1 MMQTNCSLNITK
13 ELDGNIMS
21 YADLIRQEGEYTYSA
36 NIQFDITNDTKLLR
50 FIPNETSVELFRDYF
65 TDMTR
70 NSPDNHA
77 RILYGS
83 YGTGKSHFLTV
94 LAQILEKDFVTGIAF
109 TTFLDRIRAYD
120 SALAHD
126 IASFTSDNSRK
137 PFLVV
142 PIVFDFDDFDR
153 CIYFSLK
160 KKLDSIGVN
169 IQYKTFF
176 DQALALLDQWKSNEE
191 SNSRLNK
198 TCKLTG
204 VKIEKLEAALR
215 NLDPRAE
222 KRFNNLFEAMTF
234 GVKFL
239 YEASNMFEIINQTND
254 AITDRYAGIVFI
266 FDEFGRYIE
275 DNLKRIKVKSIQD
288 LAEYCDHCHGNNHIL
303 LVSHKEISQY
313 TEHYNKSVSTEWKKV
328 EGRYK
333 AFSINS
339 KHDQSLDIIRSVL
352 MKNEAAWESFKSAFS
367 SELSNMIT
375 EAMDFGGYSVQ
386 PKDVNLYEA
395 AFPLHPISLFVLDRL
410 SKKVAQNDRT
420 FFTYLAGNESN
431 SLYRFLTHNSLNE
444 FHYVGVDEIYN
455 YFEPSI
461 KSVQSEDAFD
471 WYKKLESS
479 FAKGQLDEYSD
490 DIRVKVLKAIAAI
503 GIINDPSAI
512 IADKD
517 TIIKAIDDPNDQ
529 IEVAIANLCDSK
541 ILKYSGIYQ
550 RYEFFDASIYDVS
563 GMIEAESIRVSE
575 DAVVKALN
583 EHFVNFVLYP
593 YEYNREYKI
602 NRVFVPIFSMANTI
616 SSKLLSQRIGK
627 YYDGAL
633 VLMLGGNDMTPE
645 ALAALSGNL
654 DRSIIWYNPES
665 RDLVASAKKYIAAKY
680 LETQKSKYICNDPAF
695 EKELEYNINELT
707 DAIEKEL
714 LSWRNFDT
722 EDCLIAAN
730 GEVKNVIRTFTQI
743 AELASDIMRKAYP
756 ETLIVNNELINK
768 NIISGSITT
777 AKKNA
782 IRGMLQEENN
792 QPYYG
797 LQYLS
802 PDYIAVRSVLQK
814 NGFVSFEDNVTENAL
829 SDKHM
834 PQQTVKEKISEYLEK
849 ASLGAVPFADL
860 YTALKLEPFG
870 LRDGYLSMLIAS
882 LLLTRR
888 KTLIITSHGT
898 EQELTAELFEEI
910 IKRPGDYSFSIAG
923 WNQEEQNFISEL
935 ELLFRDK
942 ISPAKLNRNR
952 LKAVYDGM
960 MSHYKSV
967 SKFARTTMRFVS
979 QSTQDYRKLLEQN
992 YTSYSRFFFESAKAL
1007 TGDYE
1012 SSLRKIADCRLDL
1025 DNALD
1030 VLLRELKKI
1039 LCSTFALDFSK
1050 PLSETLIETYDE
1062 EWQGKRVKSF
1072 DYYTNAFLDYSGK
1085 IKKSDSDN
1093 AIISHLAKI
1102 LTGIEI
1108 AYWSDDHRDEF
1119 ETRLMEVQGKL
1130 VAYHQNGNLQST
1142 ETKMTLTTANGEEK
1156 AVVFDNTGLSDL
1168 GVTIKNKI
1176 NSTFGNFGL
1185 AVTYDDKVQI
1195 LLSLLSDLMEG
1206 K

>member
-1 MMQTNCSLNITK
+1 MTQIKYSLNITK

-50 FIPNETSVELFRDYF
+50 FIPNETSIELFRDYF

-109 TTFLDRIRAYD
+109 TTFLERIKAYD

-126 IASFTSDNSRK
+126 IASFTSNNNKK

-160 KKLDSIGVN
+160 KKLGSICVN

-176 DQALALLDQWKSNEE
+176 DQALALLEQWKSNEE
-191 SNSRLNK
+191 SNSHLNE
-198 TCKLTG
+198 TCKSTG
-204 VKIEKLEAALR
+204 IEIEKLEAALKS
-215 NLDPRAE
+215 LDPRAE
-222 KRFNNLFEAMTF
+222 KRFNDLFEAMTF
-234 GVKFL
+234 GVKFV

-254 AITDRYAGIVFI
+254 AIADRYAGIVFI

-275 DNLKRIKVKSIQD
+275 DNLKKIKVKSIQD
-288 LAEYCDHCHGNNHIL
+288 FAEYCDHCHGNNHIL

-313 TEHYNKSVSTEWKKV
+313 TEHYGKSVSTEWQKV

-352 MKNEAAWESFKSAFS
+352 MKNEAAWKSFKTTFS
-367 SELSNMIT
+367 SELSNMIA
-375 EAMDFGGYSVQ
+375 EALDFGGYSVQ
-386 PKDVNLYEA
+386 PKDANLYEA

-420 FFTYLAGNESN
+420 FFTYLASKESN
-431 SLYRFLTHNSLNE
+431 SLYRFLTRNSVNE
-444 FHYVGVDEIYN
+444 FHYVGVNEIYD

-461 KSVQSEDAFD
+461 KSIQSEDSFD

-490 DIRVKVLKAIAAI
+490 DTRVKVLKAIAAI

-512 IADKD
+512 TADKN
-517 TIIKAIDDPNDQ
+517 TIIKSIDAPNDQ
-529 IEVAIANLCDSK
+529 VETAIASLCDSK

-563 GMIEAESIRVSE
+563 GMIEDESIRVSE

-583 EHFVNFVLYP
+583 EYFVNFILYP

-616 SSKLLSQRIGK
+616 TSKVLSQRIGK

-633 VLMLGGNDMTPE
+633 VLMLGCNDMTTE
-645 ALAALSGNL
+645 ALAALSGTL
-654 DRSIIWYNPES
+654 DRSIIWYNPEPIE
-665 RDLVASAKKYIAAKY
+665 LVALAKKYIAAKY
-680 LETQKSKYICNDPAF
+680 LETQKSKYISNDPAF

-707 DAIEKEL
+707 NAVEKEL

-722 EDCLIAAN
+722 EDCTIAAN
-730 GEVKNVIRTFTQI
+730 GEVKNAIRTFAQV
-743 AELASDIMRKAYP
+743 AGLASDIMRKAYP

-814 NGFVSFEDNVTENAL
+814 NGFVSFEDNIIENAL
-829 SDKHM
+829 GDQHM
-834 PQQTVKEKISEYLEK
+834 PQQTVKKKISEYLKK
-849 ASLGAVPFADL
+849 AGLDAVPFADL
-860 YTALKLEPFG
+860 YVALKSEPFG

-882 LLLTRR
+882 SLLAHR

-923 WNQEEQNFISEL
+923 WDQEEQNFISEL
-935 ELLFRDK
+935 ELLFQDK
-942 ISPAKLNRNR
+942 INPAKLNRNR

-967 SKFARTTMRFVS
+967 SKFARTTTHFVS
-979 QSTQDYRKLLEQN
+979 QSTQEYRKLLEQS

-1025 DNALD
+1025 DNALE

-1039 LCSTFALDFSK
+1039 LCSTFALDFGKS
-1050 PLSETLIETYDE
+1050 LSEAMVEAYDE
-1062 EWQGKRVKSF
+1062 EWQEKRVKSF
-1072 DYYTNAFLDYSGK
+1072 DYYTNAFLDYSGR
-1085 IKKSDSDN
+1085 IKKSDSDST
-1093 AIISHLAKI
+1093 IISHLAKM

-1119 ETRLMEVQGKL
+1119 EARLIEIQGKL
-1130 VAYHQNGNLQST
+1130 AAYHQNGSLQSA
-1142 ETKMTLTTANGEEK
+1142 ETKMTLTTSSGKEK
-1156 AVVFDNTGLSDL
+1156 TVIFDNTGLSDL

-1185 AVTYDDKVQI
+1185 ALTYDDKVQI
-1195 LLSLLSDLMEG
+1195 LLSLLNDLMEG

>member
-1 MMQTNCSLNITK
+1 
-13 ELDGNIMS
+13 MS

-50 FIPNETSVELFRDYF
+50 FIPNETSIELFRDYF

-70 NSPDNHA
+70 NSPNNHA

-94 LAQILEKDFVTGIAF
+94 LAQILEKDFITGVAF
-109 TTFLDRIRAYD
+109 TTLLERIKAYD

-126 IASFTSDNSRK
+126 IESFTSDNSRR

-176 DQALALLDQWKSNEE
+176 DQALTLLEQWKSNEE
-191 SNSRLNK
+191 SCLHLNE
-198 TCKLTG
+198 TCKATG
-204 VKIEKLEAALR
+204 IKVEKLEASLR

-222 KRFNNLFEAMTF
+222 KRFNDLFEAMTF
-234 GVKFL
+234 GVKFV

-254 AITDRYAGIVFI
+254 AIGDRYAGIVFI

-275 DNLKRIKVKSIQD
+275 DNLKKIKVKSIQD
-288 LAEYCDHCHGNNHIL
+288 FAEYCDHCHGNNHIL

-313 TEHYNKSVSTEWKKV
+313 TEHYSKSVSTEWKKV

-367 SELSNMIT
+367 SELSSMFA

-386 PKDVNLYEA
+386 PKDANLYEA

-420 FFTYLAGNESN
+420 FFTYLAGKESN
-431 SLYRFLTHNSLNE
+431 SLYRFLTHNSVNE
-444 FHYVGVDEIYN
+444 FHYVGIDEIYD

-461 KSVQSEDAFD
+461 KSVQSEDTFD

-512 IADKD
+512 IADKN
-517 TIIKAIDDPNDQ
+517 TIIKSIDAPNDQ
-529 IEVAIANLCDSK
+529 IEVAIACLCDSK

-563 GMIEAESIRVSE
+563 GMIEDESIRVSDE
-575 DAVVKALN
+575 AVVKALN
-583 EHFVNFVLYP
+583 EYFVNFVLYP

-602 NRVFVPIFSMANTI
+602 SRVFVPIFSMATTI
-616 SSKLLSQRIGK
+616 SSKGLTQRIGK

-633 VLMLGGNDMTPE
+633 VLMLGGNDISTE
-645 ALAALSGNL
+645 TLASLSSDL
-654 DRSIIWYNPES
+654 DRSIIWYNPDPRE
-665 RDLVASAKKYIAAKY
+665 LVALVKKYIAAKY
-680 LETQKSKYICNDPAF
+680 LETQKGKYICNDPAF

-714 LSWRNFDT
+714 ISWRNFDT
-722 EDCLIAAN
+722 EDCLVAAN
-730 GEVKNVIRTFTQI
+730 GEIEKAIQSFTQV

-768 NIISGSITT
+768 NIISGSIAT

-802 PDYIAVRSVLQK
+802 PDYITVRSVLRK
-814 NGFVSFEDNVTENAL
+814 NGFVTFGDDVTENTL
-829 SDKHM
+829 SDQHM
-834 PQQTVKEKISEYLEK
+834 PQQTVKNKISEYLEK
-849 ASLGAVPFADL
+849 ASLGSVPFADL
-860 YTALKLEPFG
+860 YAALKLEPFG

-882 LLLTRR
+882 SLLTHR

-923 WNQEEQNFISEL
+923 WNQEEQKFISEL
-935 ELLFRDK
+935 EVLFKDK
-942 ISPAKLNRNR
+942 IDPAKLNRNR

-979 QSTQDYRKLLEQN
+979 QSTQGYRKLLEQSH
-992 YTSYSRFFFESAKAL
+992 TSYSRFFFESAKAL

-1039 LCSTFALDFSK
+1039 LCATFDLDFGR
-1050 PLSETLIETYDE
+1050 PLSETMTKAYNE
-1062 EWQGKRVKSF
+1062 EWQEKRVKSF
-1072 DYYTNAFLDYSGK
+1072 DYYTNAFLDYAGRVDQN
-1085 IKKSDSDN
+1085 DSES
-1093 AIISHLAKI
+1093 AVISHLAKM

-1119 ETRLMEVQGKL
+1119 ESRLMEVHGKL
-1130 VAYHQNGNLQST
+1130 ASYHQNDSLLST
-1142 ETKMTLTTANGEEK
+1142 ETKMTLTTSSGEEK
-1156 AVVFDNTGLSDL
+1156 TVVFDNTGLSDL

-1195 LLSLLSDLMEG
+1195 LLSLLNDLMEG

>member
-1 MMQTNCSLNITK
+1 
-13 ELDGNIMS
+13 MS

-50 FIPNETSVELFRDYF
+50 FIPNETSIELFKDYF
-65 TDMTR
+65 TDITR
-70 NSPDNHA
+70 NNPNNHA

-94 LAQILEKDFVTGIAF
+94 LAQILEKDFVSGVAYK
-109 TTFLDRIRAYD
+109 TFMERINVYD
-120 SALAHD
+120 SPLAHD
-126 IASFTSDNSRK
+126 IDTFASNNNRK

-160 KKLDSIGVN
+160 KKLDSIGVSV
-169 IQYKTFF
+169 QYKTFF
-176 DQALALLDQWKSNEE
+176 DQAIALLNQWKNNVE
-191 SNSRLNK
+191 SNSHLNE
-198 TCKLTG
+198 TCKSIG
-204 VKIEKLEAALR
+204 VNVSKLEAALKS
-215 NLDPRAE
+215 LDPKAE
-222 KRFNNLFEAMTF
+222 STFNRLFEAMTF
-234 GVKFL
+234 GVKFV

-254 AITDRYAGIVFI
+254 AITDQYAGIIFI

-275 DNLKRIKVKSIQD
+275 DNLKNIKVKSIQD
-288 LAEYCDHCHGNNHIL
+288 FAEYCDHCHGNNHII

-313 TEHYNKSVSTEWKKV
+313 TEHHSRRVSTEWKKV

-352 MKNEAAWESFKSAFS
+352 MKNEKAWESFKSTFA
-367 SELSNMIT
+367 SELSDMCA
-375 EAMDFGGYSVQ
+375 EAIDFGGYSVQ
-386 PKDVNLYEA
+386 PKDVNLYES
-395 AFPLHPISLFVLDRL
+395 AFPLHPISLFALDRL

-420 FFTYLAGNESN
+420 FFTYLAGKESN
-431 SLYRFLTHNSLNE
+431 SLYRFLTHNSVNE
-444 FHYVGVDEIYN
+444 FHYVGVDEIYD

-461 KSVQSEDAFD
+461 KSVQSEDTFD

-503 GIINDPSAI
+503 GIINDPSSI
-512 IADKD
+512 IADKS
-517 TIIKAIDDPNDQ
+517 TIIKSIDASNVQ
-529 IEVAIANLCDSK
+529 IEEAIASLCDSK

-563 GMIEAESIRVSE
+563 GMIEDESIRVSD

-583 EHFVNFVLYP
+583 EYFVNFVLYP

-602 NRVFVPIFSMANTI
+602 SRVFVPIFSMSTTI
-616 SSKLLSQRIGK
+616 SSKVLSQKIGK

-633 VLMLGGNDMTPE
+633 VLMLGGNDISIE
-645 ALAALSGNL
+645 VLATLSRDL
-654 DRSIIWYNPES
+654 DRSIIWYNPDP
-665 RDLVASAKKYIAAKY
+665 RDIIALVKKYIAAKY
-680 LETQKSKYICNDPAF
+680 LESQKSKYSSNDPAF
-695 EKELEYNINELT
+695 EKELDYNINELS

-714 LSWRNFDT
+714 DSWRCFDN
-722 EDCLIAAN
+722 EDCLVVAD
-730 GEVKNVIRTFTQI
+730 GKVKKEIQSFAQI

-792 QPYYG
+792 QPYFG

-802 PDYIAVRSVLQK
+802 PDYITVRSVLRK
-814 NGFVSFEDNVTENAL
+814 NGFVSFNDNITENVL
-829 SDKHM
+829 TNEHM
-834 PQQTVKEKISEYLEK
+834 PQQTVKKRISDYLEK
-849 ASLGAVPFADL
+849 AALGSVPFADL
-860 YTALKLEPFG
+860 YTTLKSEPFG

-882 LLLTRR
+882 SLLLQR
-888 KTLIITSHGT
+888 KTLVITSHGT

-910 IKRPGDYSFSIAG
+910 IKRPGDYAFSIAG
-923 WNQEEQNFISEL
+923 WNQQEQTFISEL
-935 ELLFRDK
+935 ELLFQDK
-942 ISPAKLNRNR
+942 IDTAKLNRNR

-967 SKFARTTMRFVS
+967 SKFARTTTRFVS
-979 QSTQDYRKLLEQN
+979 QSTQGYRKLLEQS
-992 YTSYSRFFFESAKAL
+992 YSSYSRFFFESAKAL

-1012 SSLRKIADCRLDL
+1012 SCIGKIVDCRLDL

-1030 VLLRELKKI
+1030 VLLQELKKI
-1039 LCSTFALDFSK
+1039 LCSIFSLDFDK
-1050 PLSETLIETYDE
+1050 PLSEALIKAYDE
-1062 EWQGKRVKSF
+1062 DWKEKRVKSF

-1085 IKKSDSDN
+1085 ISHNDPETV
-1093 AIISHLAKI
+1093 ILSHLAKMM
-1102 LTGIEI
+1102 TGIEI
-1108 AYWSDDHRDEF
+1108 AYWSDNHRDEF
-1119 ETRLMEVQGKL
+1119 ESRLMEVQGKL
-1130 VAYHQNGNLQST
+1130 SAYHLNDSLQST
-1142 ETKMTLTTANGEEK
+1142 ETKMTLMTSKGEEK
-1156 AVVFDNTGLSDL
+1156 TVVFDNTGLSDL

-1195 LLSLLSDLMEG
+1195 LLSLLNDLMEG